1 MSRARTATVMF
12 TDLVASTARSVRV
25 GPGRAEELR
34 RAHYDLIRRVLT
46 DHGGIEVKTL
56 GDGVM
61 ATFDSVTRAVDA
73 AVGLQQAVQFENRAN
88 PDVSELRVGLSVG
101 EVTEDGT
108 DVHGPSVIEAA
119 RVCAAASGR
128 QVLCTAVVRA
138 LAQGHSPHVFRSLGQ
153 HDLKGLPDAIAVEEV
168 VWAPLVESRLAAD
181 FAHVDDH
188 GADTLLACLDVQQ
201 DLPLFTEV
209 RRHIFELL
217 APRAGQTLADVGC
230 GAGHDVLALAHMVG
244 PDGKVFGIDK
254 SEQLVEEARRRAG
267 ERAVTNA
274 EFRVGDAL
282 GLPLEDHCVDG
293 VQVNRVLQYVTD
305 PAQAVREL
313 MRVTRPGGVVVVAD
327 TDWGASVFDCD
338 DLELSVRLDD
348 AWTATRPSGRI
359 GRQLYGLFAQAG
371 LREVRVFPHN
381 IAVTDVAPGTGDTTW
396 LAPGFPDAY
405 LSTFAAQAVEAGAVT
420 AEEASRWV
428 TLQRAAGAEHRFF
441 RFLAMF
447 VVTGR
452 TPVDEGP
459 ERLSQLVLRTA

>member
-1 MSRARTATVMF
+1 MSRVRTATVMF

-25 GPGRAEELR
+25 GPGQAEELR
-34 RAHYDLIRRVLT
+34 RDHYGLIRRVVT
-46 DHGGIEVKTL
+46 EHGGAEVKTL

-73 AVGLQQAVQFENRAN
+73 AVGLQQAVQFEHRAN
-88 PDVSELRVGLSVG
+88 PDTPELRVGLSVG

-108 DVHGPSVIEAA
+108 DVHGPCVIEAA
-119 RVCAAASGR
+119 RVCAGARGH
-128 QVLCTAVVRA
+128 QVLCTAVVRS

-153 HDLKGLPDAIAVEEV
+153 RDLKGLPDTIAIEEV
-168 VWAPLVESRLAAD
+168 VWVPLVASGLGAD

-188 GADTLLACLDVQQ
+188 SAAALACLDLQR
-201 DLPLFTEV
+201 DFPLLSEV
-209 RRHIFELL
+209 RRHILELL
-217 APRAGQTLADVGC
+217 APQPGQTFADVGC
-230 GAGHDVLALAHMVG
+230 GAGHDVLALARMVG
-244 PDGKVFGIDK
+244 LDGKVFGIDK
-254 SEQLVEEARRRAG
+254 SEHLVEEARRRAS
-267 ERAVTNA
+267 EQSVTNA
-274 EFRVGDAL
+274 EFQVGDAL
-282 GLPLEDHCVDG
+282 RLPLEDHCVDG
-293 VQVNRVLQYVTD
+293 VQVDRVLQYVAD
-305 PAQAVREL
+305 PARAVREL

-327 TDWGASVFDCD
+327 TDWGASVYDCD
-338 DLELSVRLDD
+338 DLELSTRVDD

-381 IAVTDVAPGTGDTTW
+381 IAVTDVAPGTGDTTEHARF
-396 LAPGFPDAY
+396 LGAY

-459 ERLSQLVLRTA
+459 ERLSQLVLRTT